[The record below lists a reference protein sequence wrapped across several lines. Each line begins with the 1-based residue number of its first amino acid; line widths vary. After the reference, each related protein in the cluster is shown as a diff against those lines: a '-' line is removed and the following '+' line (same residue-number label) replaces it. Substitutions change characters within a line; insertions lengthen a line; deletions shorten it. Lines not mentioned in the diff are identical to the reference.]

1 MEPWVWIGQRYW
13 AVSVRVTPGG
23 GALSAERSPFL
34 AISWSRTT
42 GPARIE
48 SNSVAASGSPAPGD
62 HVACSVRAARTASHS
77 RSATTARKLCMRTT
91 RAPMDPIDVVAGR
104 RAPRRGDAVRL
115 DARGPRRPRPGD
127 RQEGRSLGAERAAA
141 GGHPHADG

>member
-91 RAPMDPIDVVAGR
+91 RAPAMDPIDVSSTLTSVA
-104 RAPRRGDAVRL
+104 PW
-115 DARGPRRPRPGD
+115 
-127 RQEGRSLGAERAAA
+127 A
-141 GGHPHADG
+141 GGRMTRACSIPGRTRSWT